1 MGRACW
7 PKHQQP
13 SKMKVFMLLALAAGQ
28 INSQEDGSGHGG
40 MDGSGSGMEGSG
52 SGMGGSGYGMGYG
65 SGYGMGG
72 SGFGSGDWLNWGE
85 CCPSKKIWGSMYP
98 EKDGIYDLV
107 IDGYMVMNMMGS
119 GYGMGMGSG
128 MGMGM
133 DMDNMI
139 WPERCSRHCI
149 YKKRD
154 SYDDRMYCFA
164 RSQYSQSMCIA
175 KDYDGEKPINVDEFG
190 SGSGYGYGYGMGGSG
205 SEMGSG
211 SGMGSGSTME
221 PMAEPN
227 A

>member
-52 SGMGGSGYGMGYG
+52 SGMEGSGSGMGGSGYGMGYG
-65 SGYGMGG
+65 RGYGMGGSGYGGMDG

-128 MGMGM
+128 MG
-133 DMDNMI
+133 
-139 WPERCSRHCI
+139 
-149 YKKRD
+149 
-154 SYDDRMYCFA
+154 
-164 RSQYSQSMCIA
+164 
-175 KDYDGEKPINVDEFG
+175 
-190 SGSGYGYGYGMGGSG
+190 YGYGMGSG
-205 SEMGSG
+205 DMGSG
-211 SGMGSGSTME
+211 SGEEMGSTPGMGS
-221 PMAEPN
+221 
-227 A
+227 